1 MLRLQENDPNI
12 ILNMKNV
19 EQTLE
24 KSIFVSRWLLVPFLV
39 GLLVSALLLLVKFIG
54 ELVHL
59 VTDIN
64 SISEIELVL
73 GVLSMVDLTMIASL
87 IFIIVFSSY
96 ESFVSKFDTVDHESK
111 PAWMGK
117 VDFSALKMK
126 VIGSIVAIS
135 SIELLKIFI
144 NLKNYDEQ
152 EVFWKVIIFLAFV
165 VAGVLFAAMDRLSSY
180 HSHS

>member
-1 MLRLQENDPNI
+1 MKSAEN
-12 ILNMKNV
+12 
-19 EQTLE
+19 TLE
-24 KSIFVSRWLLVPFLV
+24 KSLFVSRWLLVPFLV
-39 GLLVSALLLLVKFIG
+39 GLIISAILLLIKFIG

-59 VTDIN
+59 IVDIN
-64 SISEIELVL
+64 SLSEIELVL
-73 GVLSMVDLTMIASL
+73 GVLSLVDLTLIASL
-87 IFIIVFSSY
+87 IFIIAFSSY
-96 ESFVSKFDTVDHESK
+96 ESFVSKFDSIDRQDK

-135 SIELLKIFI
+135 SIELLKVFI

-152 EVFWKVIIFLAFV
+152 EILWKVVIFIAFV

-180 HSHS
+180 QSHS

>member
-1 MLRLQENDPNI
+1 
-12 ILNMKNV
+12 MKNA
-19 EQTLE
+19 ENTLE
-24 KSIFVSRWLLVPFLV
+24 KSLFISRWLLVPFLV
-39 GLLVSALLLLVKFIG
+39 GLVISAILLLVKFIG
-54 ELVHL
+54 ELKHL
-59 VTDIN
+59 IIDIN
-64 SISEIELVL
+64 SLSEIELVL
-73 GVLSMVDLTMIASL
+73 GVLSMVDLTLIASL

-96 ESFVSKFDTVDHESK
+96 ESFVSKFDTIDREDK

-152 EVFWKVIIFLAFV
+152 EIKWKVIIFIAFV
-165 VAGVLFAAMDRLSSY
+165 VAGVLFAVMDRLA
-180 HSHS
+180 SHLHRTE